1 VRRSAAMNRC
11 AAPEE
16 WVPPAAIKLLSAA
29 GFRLLRGL
37 NKVGRLAIDD
47 GRRIVSLDR
56 ETLLEKSSRLMGLT
70 DFGGDAFLTPLD
82 VLLRSFE
89 EDAELNLVGRI
100 TVHREML
107 RLLCNRLCIQRDRIL
122 FPIIAHEMIRQ
133 PIVITGLPR
142 SGTTFLHGLLAQD
155 PCCRA
160 PQVWE
165 VMHPSPPPECA
176 TYRSDPR
183 IALTRRELSF
193 INVLMP
199 GFEKCHCIEARL
211 PQECIAITDHSFL
224 SYLFE
229 SMYYVTSYRKWHDA
243 QDKRPAYRYHRQFLQ
258 TLQWNCPGSHWVL
271 KAPSHMM
278 ALDALLEVYPDA
290 QIVMTHRDPL
300 KVLPSCAS
308 FAQVLRAPFTARIDL
323 IALGAEVSLRWAD
336 SADAAT
342 RLRSRQKGVHG
353 RFYDVSYPDL
363 ARDPMAVVRSIYSYF
378 GRELT
383 REAQDAMRLFIVQQ
397 PKDKNG
403 VHSYCLQQFGLDP
416 DEEREKFNWYSN
428 YFGVTPEI

>member
-1 VRRSAAMNRC
+1 MRRSSVTSKGAVQGGR
-11 AAPEE
+11 
-16 WVPPAAIKLLSAA
+16 VPPAAGKLLSAA

-37 NKVGRLAIDD
+37 NMVGRLADD

-56 ETLLEKSSRLMGLT
+56 ETLLEKCRRLTGLT

-89 EDAELNLVGRI
+89 EDAKLNLVGRI
-100 TVHREML
+100 TVQREMM
-107 RLLCNRLCIQRDRIL
+107 RLLCNRLCIQRDRTL
-122 FPIIAHEMIRQ
+122 FPMIAKERIRQ

-165 VMHPSPPPECA
+165 VMHPSPPPQCGS
-176 TYRSDPR
+176 YRSDPR
-183 IALTRRELSF
+183 INLTRKELSF
-193 INVLMP
+193 IDVLMP
-199 GFEKCHCIEARL
+199 DFRKCHCIEARL

-229 SMYYVTSYRKWHDA
+229 SMYYVTSYRQWHDA

-258 TLQWNCPGSHWVL
+258 NLQWNCPGSHWVL

-278 ALDALLEVYPDA
+278 ALDALLDVYPDA
-290 QIVMTHRDPL
+290 RIVMTHRDPL

-308 FAQVLRAPFTARIDL
+308 FAHVLRAPFTGEIDRFE
-323 IALGAEVSLRWAD
+323 LGAEVSRRWAD
-336 SADAAT
+336 SAAAAT
-342 RLRSRQKGVHG
+342 RLRSRQKGVRG
-353 RFYDVSYPDL
+353 RFYDVSYPEL
-363 ARDPMAVVRSIYSYF
+363 VRDPMGVVRGICSCF
-378 GRELT
+378 DRELT
-383 REAQDAMRLFIVQQ
+383 REAQDAMRLFIMQQ

-403 VHSYCLQQFGLDP
+403 VHSYSLQQFGLDP
-416 DEEREKFNWYSN
+416 DEEREKFNGYSN
-428 YFGVTPEI
+428 YFGVTPED